1 MFPQQCFHGW
11 ANRERIT
18 NVSTTMFPFL
28 KPGSHQLIFKPCL
41 FLAGLFSN
49 TSGSPGEAQG
59 AFYSNAIQL
68 PSQFVGIVVV
78 IFWTSFW
85 TLLLFKFINSTIG
98 LFISDSQ
105 ETHHEEL
112 DVSEIHKRNNEER
125 LVKEKLM
132 EATKNGELKQLQEL
146 RKKFAV
152 NFAFKDVHQKTA
164 L

>member
-1 MFPQQCFHGW
+1 
-11 ANRERIT
+11 
-18 NVSTTMFPFL
+18 
-28 KPGSHQLIFKPCL
+28 
-41 FLAGLFSN
+41 
-49 TSGSPGEAQG
+49 
-59 AFYSNAIQL
+59 
-68 PSQFVGIVVV
+68 VGIVVV

-85 TLLLFKFINSTIG
+85 TLLLFKFIHSTIG

-105 ETHHEEL
+105 ETQHEEL